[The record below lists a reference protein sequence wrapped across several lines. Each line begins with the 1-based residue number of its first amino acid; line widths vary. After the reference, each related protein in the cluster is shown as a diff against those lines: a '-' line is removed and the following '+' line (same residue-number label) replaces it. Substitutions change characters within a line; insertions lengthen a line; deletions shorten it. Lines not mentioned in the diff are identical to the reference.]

1 MTHWNHIFDIG
12 SNINYFLIF
21 RESRLVPL
29 NAIIVPEKNV
39 GRPKI
44 MEYDKLQIDTKLLRL
59 TQLQLK
65 LICAVDGVLNNE
77 TDETL
82 IDSAK
87 SILLPGCV
95 NITYRS

>member
-1 MTHWNHIFDIG
+1 MT
-12 SNINYFLIF
+12 F
-21 RESRLVPL
+21 RESRVAPL
-29 NAIIVPEKNV
+29 NAIIVPIKNA

-44 MEYDKLQIDTKLLRL
+44 MEYDKLQIDAKLLRL

-87 SILLPGCV
+87 SILLPGYA